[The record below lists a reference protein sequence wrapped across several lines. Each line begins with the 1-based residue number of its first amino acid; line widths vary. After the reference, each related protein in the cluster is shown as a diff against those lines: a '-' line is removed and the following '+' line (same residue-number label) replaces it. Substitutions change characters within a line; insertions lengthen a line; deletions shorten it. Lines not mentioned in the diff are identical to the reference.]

1 MKRISLVLIG
11 ILFAFLSFAQSQ
23 QMIIKNQAADMVKA
37 LLRKDFV
44 TFTKYMHPKVI
55 EMAGGREKLLK
66 RMDTA
71 NTMVTEFGAKIT
83 QVVIGNPGKIV
94 KFKNEL
100 QTTLPETTDMQTP
113 LGNVTI
119 ETTLIAISTDAGKT
133 WYFIDTSVYNIN
145 QIKKTLP
152 DLSPELVIPPQKE
165 PKFSPAN

>member
-1 MKRISLVLIG
+1 MKRISTVFIS
-11 ILFAFLSFAQSQ
+11 ILFACLSFAQSQ
-23 QMIIKNQAADMVKA
+23 QMIIKNQASDMVKA
-37 LLRKDFV
+37 LLRKDFT

-55 EMAGGREKLLK
+55 DMAGGKEKLLK

-71 NTMVTEFGAKIT
+71 NTLVTEFGAKIT
-83 QVVIGNPGKIV
+83 KVVIGNPGKIV

-100 QTTLPETTDMQTP
+100 QTTLPETTDLQTP

-165 PKFSPAN
+165 PKFSTSE